1 MAAANK
7 KGLVSVVIPV
17 YNGERFLAAAI
28 ESVVGQ
34 GPAVAE
40 VIVVDDGSEDGSA
53 GVAEGWGAP
62 VRCIGVFHGGI
73 GAARNAGIE
82 AAGGSFVAF
91 LDADDLWTE
100 ARLAAQLAT
109 FAADPG
115 LDMVFGL
122 AEQFRDDGL
131 PVTGMQGP
139 GPGPAIIAGAM
150 LIRAASL
157 GRVGRFATGIRMGE
171 FIDWYGRAKDLGVR
185 EALLPLLV
193 IRRRIHGENTGI
205 REAANRVDYTR
216 VLRAALERR
225 RAAGRE

>member
-1 MAAANK
+1 MTDP
-7 KGLVSVVIPV
+7 LVSVVIPV
-17 YNGERFLAAAI
+17 YNGEQYLAAAI
-28 ESVVGQ
+28 ESVVAQ

-53 GVAEGWGAP
+53 GLAEGWGAP
-62 VRCIGVFHGGI
+62 VRCIRVPHGGI

-82 AAGGSFVAF
+82 AVTGPFVAF

-100 ARLAAQLAT
+100 GRLAAQLAA
-109 FAADPG
+109 FEADPA

-131 PVTGMQGP
+131 PVTGMRGQ
-139 GPGPAIIAGAM
+139 GPAIVAGAM
-150 LIRAASL
+150 LIRAEPL
-157 GRVGRFATGIRMGE
+157 RRVGPFATAIRMGE
-171 FIDWYGRAKDLGVR
+171 FIDWYGRARDLGLR
-185 EALLPLLV
+185 EAVLPSLV

-205 REAANRVDYTR
+205 REAASRVDYTR

-225 RAAGRE
+225 RAAGQE